1 MKRQEFLN
9 LTKEVKQ
16 EIIYKYDVLKFSQI
30 RLMKE
35 YSLSETQLKKLL
47 KKNKIHI
54 RGISEVNTKTKYT
67 LDVDFFKKQSGDLAY
82 FLGLFG
88 ADGNIHK
95 KDNIFYIELQRQDK
109 EILEKIR
116 KRINLS
122 REVKDYCTG
131 RGFENSKIYF
141 YSKELKEYFRDNYD
155 LMPNKTYNENFKYP
169 HTLEN
174 RHFLDYVRGYF
185 DGDGSIKKT
194 GCSLT
199 FQIDANESIAHSIK
213 DKFKEL
219 YNIDLQ
225 ITANQQKNLQLYRV
239 YCYGDKAKEVF
250 KLLYATQSAKDGMYM
265 KRKHNRFLE
274 LTKDN

>member
-16 EIIYKYDVLKFSQI
+16 EIVYKYDVLKFRQI
-30 RLMKE
+30 KLMKE

-47 KKNKIHI
+47 KENNIHI
-54 RGISEVNTKTKYT
+54 RCISEVNTKSRYT
-67 LDVDFFKKQSGDLAY
+67 LDVNFFKKQSGDLAY

-88 ADGNIHK
+88 ADGNVHK
-95 KDNIFYIELQRQDK
+95 KDNMFCIELQRQDR

-116 KRINLS
+116 RKINLS

-141 YSKELKEYFRDNYD
+141 YSKELKEYFKNNYD
-155 LMPNKTYNENFKYP
+155 LMPNKTYDENFKYP
-169 HTLEN
+169 HVLEDKY
-174 RHFLDYVRGYF
+174 FLDYVRGYF
-185 DGDGSIKKT
+185 DGYGSIKKT
-194 GCSLT
+194 DCSLT
-199 FQIDANESIAHSIK
+199 FQIDANRSIARAIK

-225 ITANQQKNLQLYRV
+225 ISSNQKKNFQLYRA
-239 YCYGDKAKEVF
+239 YCYGDKAKDVF
-250 KLLYATQSAKDGMYM
+250 QLLYTTQSAKDGMYM
-265 KRKHNRFLE
+265 KRKYNRFLE